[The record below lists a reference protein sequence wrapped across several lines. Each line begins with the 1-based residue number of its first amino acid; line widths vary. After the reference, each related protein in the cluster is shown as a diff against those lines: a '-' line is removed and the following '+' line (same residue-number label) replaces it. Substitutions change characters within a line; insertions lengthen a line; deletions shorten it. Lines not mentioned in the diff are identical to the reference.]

1 MPSLVGLAAIYR
13 VSKKDIINVLNK
25 FQNLGMKRIKR
36 DKKIHN
42 FSGTLKKKS
51 AKQNFFK
58 YYNFKKIVLKLLIL
72 LFSKIS

>member
-1 MPSLVGLAAIYR
+1 MASLVGLAAIYR

-25 FQNLGMKRIKR
+25 FQNLGMKRIKH

-51 AKQNFFK
+51 AKQNFFQ
-58 YYNFKKIVLKLLIL
+58 IL
-72 LFSKIS
+72 